1 MGRHSRKE
9 PGRAPGPGSDHPQPA
24 EQAGVRAAAPAPAGW
39 AEPAAAPRGQ
49 AAPPRREPVSG
60 ARGGHPEQREPGGAW
75 GATAGT
81 AATYGDWRGVPR
93 TRPATPDHGTPVYET
108 PGRGTPAYETPGR
121 GTPAYETPG
130 RGIPAYE
137 TPGHGIPAYETPGR
151 GIPAYETPG
160 RGIPAYETPGRGTPV
175 HETPGHGI
183 PAYGTPGR
191 GTPLHDTSGRGIPV
205 HQAAVHQAAGRQA
218 PVHDTP
224 AFGTPAVGFPQVVI
238 DSPMTTTGSHRRIP
252 VHEDLFASTGSL
264 QAVPVHEDLFASTG
278 SLQAVPVREDL
289 FATTGSFPA
298 APAAE
303 GPLTSTGPH
312 QRIPAPRT
320 PVATPADVAQQPPPA
335 SGRGGKGR
343 TYAGMAAA
351 AVTVAL
357 AVIVA
362 GQAAS
367 DGDSGK
373 NSVRAS
379 DDGNSHTAQG
389 NSAASRSDDRPT
401 PDASALQAV
410 PELSYDQKM
419 AQQFPIDAKLKGPG
433 AFDTVPGVAK
443 APGKGKLVRYRVDVE
458 QGLGLD
464 AQLFAEAV
472 HRTLNDDR
480 SWGHGGTKTF
490 ERVPGGEADFVITL
504 ASPGTT
510 GVWCKKSGLDTTI
523 DNVSCDS
530 ASTDRVMINAFRW
543 AQGSVTFGADQMFA
557 YRQML
562 INHEVGHR
570 LGHGHVSCQTPGALA
585 PIMQQQT
592 KSLDINGVHCQPNP
606 WVYPG
611 S

>member
-9 PGRAPGPGSDHPQPA
+9 PGRAPGPGSGHPQPA
-24 EQAGVRAAAPAPAGW
+24 EQAGARTAAPAPAGW

-49 AAPPRREPVSG
+49 AAPPRREPQSG
-60 ARGGHPEQREPGGAW
+60 ARGGHPEQHEPGGAW
-75 GATAGT
+75 GASAGT
-81 AATYGDWRGVPR
+81 GVTYGDWRGVPR
-93 TRPATPDHGTPVYET
+93 TRPAAADPGTPDP
-108 PGRGTPAYETPGR
+108 GTPAYDS
-121 GTPAYETPG
+121 
-130 RGIPAYE
+130 
-137 TPGHGIPAYETPGR
+137 
-151 GIPAYETPG
+151 
-160 RGIPAYETPGRGTPV
+160 
-175 HETPGHGI
+175 
-183 PAYGTPGR
+183 PAYGTP
-191 GTPLHDTSGRGIPV
+191 V
-205 HQAAVHQAAGRQA
+205 YAAPR
-218 PVHDTP
+218 HDTP
-224 AFGTPAVGFPQVVI
+224 AFGTPAVGFPRVTMDAPVTATGSHRTVPVAE
-238 DSPMTTTGSHRRIP
+238 DAFAATGSHRRIP
-252 VHEDLFASTGSL
+252 VHQDVFST
-264 QAVPVHEDLFASTG
+264 TG
-278 SLQAVPVREDL
+278 
-289 FATTGSFPA
+289 TGSFRGVPGA
-298 APAAE
+298 GDVFPGGAYPEDSFTAS
-303 GPLTSTGPH
+303 GSH
-312 QRIPAPRT
+312 RRIPAPRAPVGT
-320 PVATPADVAQQPPPA
+320 PVEEAPQAPPA
-335 SGRGGKGR
+335 AGRGGKGR

-367 DGDSGK
+367 KSDSGK
-373 NSVRAS
+373 NTLRAA
-379 DDGNSHTAQG
+379 DEGNSHTAQG

-401 PDASALQAV
+401 PDASAALKAA
-410 PELSYDQKM
+410 PELTYDQKM
-419 AQQFPIDAKLKGPG
+419 ARQFPIDEKLKGPG
-433 AFDTVPGVAK
+433 AFDTVPGVAQ
-443 APGKGKLVRYRVDVE
+443 APGKGKVVRYRVDVE

-510 GVWCKKSGLDTTI
+510 GVWCRKSGLDTTI

-543 AQGSVTFGADQMFA
+543 AQGSATFGADQMFA

-592 KSLDINGVHCQPNP
+592 KSLDVNNIHCKPNP

-611 S
+611 N